1 MTTGFSDNIGR
12 IQNGDREALD
22 ELIQRWRPILRLYAH
37 GLLGRQFSAR
47 ADSSDVVQDT
57 MIQASRCV
65 NQFQGETEAQWGAWL
80 RRILQ
85 NEAARYR
92 RQHLESRRTV
102 VRESGQAEEEAKVD
116 PPLEKTIEI
125 ENVVL
130 VAAAI
135 EKLPQP
141 MRDGVVR
148 RTFQHHSFNEI
159 AESTGRTPGVVRVIW
174 ARALRKLHASLAVP
188 DESGD

>member
-1 MTTGFSDNIGR
+1 MTNSFSDDIGQIR
-12 IQNGDREALD
+12 SGDRQALD

-37 GLLGRQFSAR
+37 GLLGREFSAR

-57 MIQASRCV
+57 VIQASRRV

-80 RRILQ
+80 RRILH

-92 RQHLESRRTV
+92 RQHLESKRTV
-102 VRESGQAEEEAKVD
+102 VRESGQAENEAEVD
-116 PPLEKTIEI
+116 AQPLDRTIEI

-135 EKLPQP
+135 EELPQP
-141 MRDGVVR
+141 MREVVIR
-148 RTFQHHSFNEI
+148 RTFRHHSFNEI
-159 AESTGRTPGVVRVIW
+159 AESMCRTPGVVRVMW
-174 ARALRKLHASLAVP
+174 ARALRKLRDALPNP
-188 DESGD
+188 DESG